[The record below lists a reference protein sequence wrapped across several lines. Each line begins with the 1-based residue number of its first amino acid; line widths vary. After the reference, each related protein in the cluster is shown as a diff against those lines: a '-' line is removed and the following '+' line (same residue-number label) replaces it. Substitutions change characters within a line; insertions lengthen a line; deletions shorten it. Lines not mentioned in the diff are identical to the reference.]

1 MSPDRPTVAPQRNG
15 TVIFEQPLTER
26 VRLYLRLEF
35 LFAHY
40 RHARSDDS
48 EWAVRNALA
57 VLLDILSL
65 VARSDLK
72 SEIIKELTAQHGVL
86 TRLRERQGVDPER
99 LGRVLDDIS
108 RALSAMQ
115 QLTTQA
121 TATGLRENE
130 FLMMLANRSTVP
142 GGTSHFDLPHFHCW
156 LSQPSEVHR
165 RDLAAWFADLAPFET
180 AIGLYLNLLRES
192 TEPTPQTA
200 TGGMFVHTPQIAF
213 QLVRVLVPSTTSLY
227 PEISAGRHR
236 FTIRFMTLRDIN
248 THAKQAAHD
257 VPFDLQLC
265 LL

>member
-1 MSPDRPTVAPQRNG
+1 MSLDGTTVAAPRKD

-35 LFAHY
+35 LFTQY
-40 RHARSDDS
+40 RHARTDDS
-48 EWAVRNALA
+48 EWGVREALGT
-57 VLLDILSL
+57 LLNIISL

-72 SEIIKELTAQHGVL
+72 TEIIKELIAQQGVL
-86 TRLRERQGVDPER
+86 TRLRERQEVDPER
-99 LGRVLDDIS
+99 LGHVLNSIS

-130 FLMMLANRSTVP
+130 FLMTLANRSTVP

-165 RDLAAWFADLAPFET
+165 RDLTAWFADLAPFEA
-180 AIGLYLNLLRES
+180 AIGLYLSLLRES
-192 TEPTPQTA
+192 TQPTLQTA
-200 TGGMFVHTPQIAF
+200 AAGMFVHTPQSVF
-213 QLVRVLVPSTTSLY
+213 QLVRVIVPSTASLY

-236 FTIRFMTLRDIN
+236 FTIRFMALRDIN

-257 VPFDLQLC
+257 VPFHLQLC
-265 LL
+265 VL